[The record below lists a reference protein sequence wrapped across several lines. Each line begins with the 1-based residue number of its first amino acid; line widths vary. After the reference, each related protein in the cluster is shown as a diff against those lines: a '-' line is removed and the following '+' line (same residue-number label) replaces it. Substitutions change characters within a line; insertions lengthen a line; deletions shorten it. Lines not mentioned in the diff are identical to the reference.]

1 MLLACLLEASDTWAR
16 PANKLGMIWFRW
28 WTRQNVRWSFQLETS
43 SLRNVMNGCLIKAY
57 LEELKLNES
66 LYISAWQINRY
77 KAGRV
82 RERERERERVRKLR
96 PWEGN
101 PKELFCA
108 VDIPALI
115 HFLLSLS
122 LSSCPSEFP
131 FHLFLSHILFLSWLA
146 CSLSIWSNL
155 SVFVRSPSYNL

>member
-57 LEELKLNES
+57 LEEIKLNES
-66 LYISAWQINRY
+66 LYISAWQIKRY
-77 KAGRV
+77 KECRV
-82 RERERERERVRKLR
+82 RERERESELVRKLR

-122 LSSCPSEFP
+122 RHALQNFP
-131 FHLFLSHILFLSWLA
+131 FISFFLTFSSSPGWLA
-146 CSLSIWSNL
+146 LSLSEVI
-155 SVFVRSPSYNL
+155 